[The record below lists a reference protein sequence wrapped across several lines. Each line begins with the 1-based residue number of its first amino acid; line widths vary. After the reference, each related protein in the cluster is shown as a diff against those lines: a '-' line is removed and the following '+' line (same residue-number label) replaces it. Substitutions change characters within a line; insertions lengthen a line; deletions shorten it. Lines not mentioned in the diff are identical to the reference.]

1 MQEPID
7 NDKLNELNSSDE
19 EEKERPLA
27 DASLQQQLS
36 NYQKALEQEWG
47 QSNLEL
53 PENHEQLVEATRKEI
68 IRAIPKAVTSIA
80 FMAEHADNEN
90 VRLKACMYLTD
101 NGLGEGG
108 KFNPE
113 DPMDKLLKRLTENPE
128 PQQQPQDEG

>member
-7 NDKLNELNSSDE
+7 KDKIDEVNASDE
-19 EEKERPLA
+19 VSKERPVSNP
-27 DASLQQQLS
+27 SLQQELAD
-36 NYQKALEQEWG
+36 YKKALEEEWG

-53 PENHEQLVEATRKEI
+53 PENHEALVEATRKEI
-68 IRAIPKAVTSIA
+68 IRGIPKAVTNIVYL
-80 FMAEHADNEN
+80 AEHADNEN

-113 DPMDKLLKRLTENPE
+113 DPLDKLVKQLTAPSAPPTEQSE
-128 PQQQPQDEG
+128 T